1 MNRRNVGTVGAGVDD
16 RSRIAGIGDAYEPV
30 RAAFVFRLVGTCVLL
45 NGPFHHAVLAFV
57 LRPVGLDSYGNVDFE
72 ESFGC
77 PPIHFGPEFKAFRLW
92 PQCNAGI
99 DGHPVGGAGHMHGGS
114 AAFCL
119 RHSFHMRVIDAFGAE
134 EGIALDVPC
143 VPLVWLVAEKL
154 VMPDSTAVGHQFVSI
169 IKVDQ

>member
-1 MNRRNVGTVGAGVDD
+1 
-16 RSRIAGIGDAYEPV
+16 
-30 RAAFVFRLVGTCVLL
+30 
-45 NGPFHHAVLAFV
+45 
-57 LRPVGLDSYGNVDFE
+57 
-72 ESFGC
+72 
-77 PPIHFGPEFKAFRLW
+77 
-92 PQCNAGI
+92 
-99 DGHPVGGAGHMHGGS
+99 MHGGS

-154 VMPDSTAVGHQFVSI
+154 VMPNSTAIGHQFVSI

>member
-1 MNRRNVGTVGAGVDD
+1 MDTPSVVAWT
-16 RSRIAGIGDAYEPV
+16 
-30 RAAFVFRLVGTCVLL
+30 RARC
-45 NGPFHHAVLAFV
+45 
-57 LRPVGLDSYGNVDFE
+57 
-72 ESFGC
+72 
-77 PPIHFGPEFKAFRLW
+77 
-92 PQCNAGI
+92 
-99 DGHPVGGAGHMHGGS
+99 S